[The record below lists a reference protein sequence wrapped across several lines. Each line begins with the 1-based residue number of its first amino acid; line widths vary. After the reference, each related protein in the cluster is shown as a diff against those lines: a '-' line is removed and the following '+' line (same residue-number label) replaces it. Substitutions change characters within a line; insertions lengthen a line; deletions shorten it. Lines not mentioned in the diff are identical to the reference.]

1 LEDDARAGGRR
12 DAERAAERRA
22 DRRAGRR
29 DLVLRLEGPDAELLV
44 ARELLE
50 DRARRRDR
58 VRAEEERQ
66 PGEARRGDETERE
79 RLVAGDVAVRAGLEL
94 RRLHLV
100 RDRERLRRL
109 PEGVAGLERLDV
121 RLV

>member
-1 LEDDARAGGRR
+1 MIASPIVSALSTMPGPGRGR
-12 DAERAAERRA
+12 DAERAAERGA
-22 DRRAGRR
+22 DRGADGG
-29 DLVLRLEGPDAELLV
+29 DLVLRLERADAEVLV

-66 PGEARRGDETERE
+66 PRQLRRGDEPERQ
-79 RLVAGDVAVRAGLEL
+79 RLVAGDVAVRARREL

-100 RDRERLRRL
+100 
-109 PEGVAGLERLDV
+109 A
-121 RLV
+121 